1 MTRIHRI
8 TAVLAATLALV
19 AGAVPPVSA
28 QLGPPHVPGLRG
40 APFES
45 PHPPPDVRSHGDGPE
60 WDERP
65 PEGVQP
71 LETDLFTSRDFYLDR
86 DLWMDPRY
94 WRCNSPRQVTDMR
107 SGGPGFAAAD
117 ARIGGNP
124 PASARW
130 GDCEMDWPRENI
142 VSPYPFESAQAHYEA
157 LLADARSRGGPT
169 DHTYASMPKWDG
181 VYAEHMPD
189 GRRIWTY
196 VRANQVPTILS
207 LLTPEYRERFVQQ
220 LYHEGVTAAHQWN
233 ASYCRPEG
241 FMRQWGT
248 GPTPNHMVVTPDV
261 VLLLGSTG
269 DNVSRTVRIG
279 RDFPLGPNV
288 PQWYGD
294 TVGFWDGDALI
305 AWTANVQAWTQHTSW
320 EFSYELE
327 AIEIFTPVHN
337 DDGALLGLDWETV
350 IYDPEALVEPVRILW
365 HRTYV
370 EGWDTAERLTF
381 VECAFRYY
389 PVDGFATQVAPGQ
402 VIEYRVPDLLDRP
415 WARTWEEHFEQDMER
430 PAEELDLGFE

>member
-1 MTRIHRI
+1 MTVPL
-8 TAVLAATLALV
+8 VLI
-19 AGAVPPVSA
+19 AGAVSPVSA
-28 QLGPPHVPGLRG
+28 QLDPAHVPGLRG

-45 PHPPPDVRSHGDGPE
+45 SHPPPDVRSHGEGPE
-60 WDERP
+60 WDGRP
-65 PEGVQP
+65 PEGVDP
-71 LETDLFTSRDFYLDR
+71 LDTDLFTSRDFYLDR

-107 SGGPGFAAAD
+107 SGGPGVAVAD
-117 ARIGGNP
+117 ARIGANP
-124 PASARW
+124 PVSARW
-130 GDCEMDWPRENI
+130 GDCAMDWPRENI

-157 LLADARSRGGPT
+157 LLADAQSRGGPT
-169 DHTYASMPKWDG
+169 NHTYDSMPKWDG
-181 VYAEHMPD
+181 VYGEYLPD

-207 LLTPEYRERFVQQ
+207 LLTPAYQERFVQQ

-241 FMRQWGT
+241 FMRQWAT

-294 TVGFWDGDALI
+294 TIGFWDGDALI

-327 AIEIFTPVHN
+327 AIEIFTPVHG

-350 IYDPEALVEPVRILW
+350 IYDPEALEEPVRILW

-370 EGWDTAERLTF
+370 EGWDTSERLTF
-381 VECAFRYY
+381 VECAFRFY

-415 WARTWEEHFEQDMER
+415 WAQTWEEYFEQDMER
-430 PAEELDLGFE
+430 PDEELDLGFE